1 MTIEIIFENRAGASC
16 MMRAPS
22 PEVQS
27 LYDTLLALRKKGCKF
42 AEAWLVDEYGARLHV
57 VGGIED
63 QPKLADDR
71 RIRYQ
76 VWAERHPLED
86 R

>member
-1 MTIEIIFENRAGASC
+1 MTIQIIFENRAGASC

-27 LYDTLLALRKKGCKF
+27 LYATLCALRKKGCKF
-42 AEAWLVDEYGARLHV
+42 AEAWTVDEYDVRINV
-57 VGGIED
+57 VGGIDEIEG
-63 QPKLADDR
+63 ADDK
-71 RIRYQ
+71 RIKYQ

>member
-1 MTIEIIFENRAGASC
+1 MTIQIIFENRAGASC

-42 AEAWLVDEYGARLHV
+42 AEAWLVDEYDVRINV
-57 VGGIED
+57 VGGIDEIEG
-63 QPKLADDR
+63 ADDK
-71 RIRYQ
+71 RIKYQ